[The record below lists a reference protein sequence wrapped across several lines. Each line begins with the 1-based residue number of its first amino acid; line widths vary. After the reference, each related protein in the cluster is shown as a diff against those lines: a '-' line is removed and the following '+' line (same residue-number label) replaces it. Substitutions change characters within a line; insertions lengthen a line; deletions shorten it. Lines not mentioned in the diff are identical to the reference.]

1 MHRATNREY
10 AKSEFA
16 AREASVPHIL
26 PFDPLAQLKAE
37 LAALS
42 RNKKTPDFENP
53 FHGHLIP

>member
-42 RNKKTPDFENP
+42 RNKKL
-53 FHGHLIP
+53 LISKTRFTDI